1 MVLRR
6 SREKGQ
12 GVTLG
17 NDEGIRKIH
26 LRDKDKLKF
35 G

>member
-1 MVLRR
+1 MVLKR

-17 NDEGIRKIH
+17 NDEWVRKIH
-26 LRDKDKLKF
+26 LLGKEKLKF